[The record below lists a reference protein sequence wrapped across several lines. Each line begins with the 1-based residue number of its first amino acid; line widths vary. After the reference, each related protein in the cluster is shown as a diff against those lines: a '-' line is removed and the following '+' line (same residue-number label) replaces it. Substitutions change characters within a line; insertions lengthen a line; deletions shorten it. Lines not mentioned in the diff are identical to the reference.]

1 VPNSASTANSSELA
15 ISTLVSTPRALPK
28 PSLVTK
34 SRPMTARPLT
44 EMATVRPAKSTA
56 RLSAI
61 LDERLGLE
69 SDRETR
75 ALFRRLL
82 GQA

>member
-1 VPNSASTANSSELA
+1 
-15 ISTLVSTPRALPK
+15 
-28 PSLVTK
+28 
-34 SRPMTARPLT
+34 MTARPLT